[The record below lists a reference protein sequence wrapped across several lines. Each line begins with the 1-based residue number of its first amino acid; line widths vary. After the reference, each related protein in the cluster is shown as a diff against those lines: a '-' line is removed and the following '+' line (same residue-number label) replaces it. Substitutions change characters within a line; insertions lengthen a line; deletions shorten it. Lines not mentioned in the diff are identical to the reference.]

1 MQKRNHRV
9 NIGQKKAEILTFYLS
24 FLLNGA
30 TNFHLCQ
37 VKIWWH
43 TSCFFHFEINFLTI
57 EKEVIMTLVKRNG
70 SLLNPL
76 PMLFDDFFNRDL
88 LNWGNSNFSDT
99 NTTIPAI
106 NIKETAG
113 NYEVEVAAPGMT
125 KQDFKVEL
133 DGNSLTI
140 SSEKENLKNEREDER
155 YTQREFSYQSF
166 QRTFTLQKDV
176 VDIDKIQAKYENG
189 LLHLLIPKK
198 EEAKQKPP
206 RLIQIS

>member
-1 MQKRNHRV
+1 
-9 NIGQKKAEILTFYLS
+9 
-24 FLLNGA
+24 
-30 TNFHLCQ
+30 
-37 VKIWWH
+37 
-43 TSCFFHFEINFLTI
+43 
-57 EKEVIMTLVKRNG
+57 MTLIKRNG
-70 SLLNPL
+70 SSRNPL

-125 KQDFKVEL
+125 KNDFRVEL

-140 SSEKENLKNEREDER
+140 SSERSTEKEEKDDQR
-155 YTQREFSYQSF
+155 YSRKEFSYQSF
-166 QRTFTLQKDV
+166 QRNFTLQKDV

-198 EEAKQKPP
+198 EEAKQRPP
-206 RLIQIS
+206 RLIQIL